1 MKVIKRNGTEVDF
14 DKSKIIIAIQKA
26 KKDTPSSNI
35 SDATIEEIADYI
47 EFKCS
52 KYDRSI
58 DIEEIQDMVENSI
71 MSKGEFELARN
82 YVRYRYQRSLNR
94 NVSSLDE
101 RVMNLIGNT
110 NEVLT
115 QENANKNPMI
125 NATQRDYMAGEISKD
140 LCRKYI
146 FSDKVNK
153 AHDEGII
160 HVHDRDYAIMKDF
173 NCCLV
178 NLEDML
184 QNGTVITKTKID
196 TPHSFSTA
204 CNVATQIIAQIASN
218 QYGGQTI
225 TLSHLAPFVDVSRKK
240 IAKELEEELSG
251 LDISEEKKKEIVE
264 SRVKKDITR
273 GVQTIQYQILTLMTT
288 NGQTPFV
295 SVAMY
300 LGECKDERTK
310 KDLAMVIEEVLNQRI
325 QGIKNEK
332 GAWIT
337 PVFPKLLYILEEDNI
352 HEDSPYWYLTE
363 LAAKCT
369 AKRMVPD
376 YISEK
381 VMKELKNGQA
391 FPCMGAVQGDNVITY
406 KLNGKLY
413 VESFKRAWDRVF
425 KFYNNNI
432 QISPVSSYIPT
443 PGLFIWDSASNGFVE
458 VKKFT
463 RNNDMGR
470 WYRLNMEGRT
480 ILVTEDHPLPT
491 QRGRIK
497 ASELVPGDMIPKIT
511 NQYSEISNCNVSD
524 TLAWLLGI
532 MICDGSYSRGSIIC
546 CFGLDEYDI
555 VSKVRAAFMSEFG
568 LETKLVERHR
578 GERGNYY
585 EIRAYSPNIANYFLN
600 MFEGLN
606 KVDRHIPAA
615 VFSDF
620 PMSAKI
626 AFLAGMIDA
635 DGYVRRTRSNQINIG
650 STNLELAIQ
659 QMLLANIIG
668 LNAQIR
674 PNWYKGK
681 QYPDKIRYAV
691 SIGMSKSLEYDIAC
705 RKKVDYNKKFI
716 LHHANKYSEITSIEF
731 LGYCGEYE
739 YDVETASD
747 KFDVSGINSHN
758 CRSFLSDYVDP
769 ETGKHKFYGRF
780 NLGVVTLN
788 LVDVALSSGRDMN
801 KFWELME
808 ERSQLIFDAHMSRIN
823 YLKGTTSDCSPIH
836 WQYGGIARL
845 KPGEKIDKLFYNGYS
860 TVSYGYAGL
869 YECVKYMTGKSHTDP
884 EATPFAKQVL
894 QFINDKCNQWKEET
908 KLGFSVYGS
917 PIENSTYRFA
927 KSLQRRFG
935 KIEGI
940 TDKNYVTNSFHV
952 NVTEKID
959 AFSKLKFE
967 SQFQE
972 LSSGGNISYIECPD
986 MQKNI
991 PAVLKVIQ
999 YIYDNTMYAELNSK
1013 SDYCME
1019 CGYDGEVEMKKDESG
1034 KLYWQCPNCGNTDL
1048 NRMSIVRRVCGYLSS
1063 NTANQ
1068 GRMADIHDR
1077 VLHL

>member
-264 SRVKKDITR
+264 ARVKKDITR

-300 LGECKDERTK
+300 LGECKDERMK

-391 FPCMGAVQGDNVITY
+391 FPCMG
-406 KLNGKLY
+406 
-413 VESFKRAWDRVF
+413 
-425 KFYNNNI
+425 
-432 QISPVSSYIPT
+432 
-443 PGLFIWDSASNGFVE
+443 
-458 VKKFT
+458 
-463 RNNDMGR
+463 
-470 WYRLNMEGRT
+470 
-480 ILVTEDHPLPT
+480 
-491 QRGRIK
+491 
-497 ASELVPGDMIPKIT
+497 
-511 NQYSEISNCNVSD
+511 
-524 TLAWLLGI
+524 
-532 MICDGSYSRGSIIC
+532 
-546 CFGLDEYDI
+546 
-555 VSKVRAAFMSEFG
+555 
-568 LETKLVERHR
+568 
-578 GERGNYY
+578 
-585 EIRAYSPNIANYFLN
+585 
-600 MFEGLN
+600 
-606 KVDRHIPAA
+606 
-615 VFSDF
+615 
-620 PMSAKI
+620 
-626 AFLAGMIDA
+626 
-635 DGYVRRTRSNQINIG
+635 
-650 STNLELAIQ
+650 
-659 QMLLANIIG
+659 
-668 LNAQIR
+668 
-674 PNWYKGK
+674 
-681 QYPDKIRYAV
+681 
-691 SIGMSKSLEYDIAC
+691 
-705 RKKVDYNKKFI
+705 
-716 LHHANKYSEITSIEF
+716 
-731 LGYCGEYE
+731 
-739 YDVETASD
+739 
-747 KFDVSGINSHN
+747 

-788 LVDVALSSGRDMN
+788 LVDVALSSGSAMN

-908 KLGFSVYGS
+908 KLGYSVYGS
-917 PIENSTYRFA
+917 PIESVTYRFA

-940 TDKNYVTNSFHV
+940 TDKNYVTNSFHI

-972 LSSGGNISYIECPD
+972 LSSGGW
-986 MQKNI
+986 
-991 PAVLKVIQ
+991 
-999 YIYDNTMYAELNSK
+999 SK
-1013 SDYCME
+1013 S
-1019 CGYDGEVEMKKDESG
+1019 SHSH
-1034 KLYWQCPNCGNTDL
+1034 L
-1048 NRMSIVRRVCGYLSS
+1048 
-1063 NTANQ
+1063 TA
-1068 GRMADIHDR
+1068 
-1077 VLHL
+1077 

>member
-240 IAKELEEELSG
+240 ITKELEEELSG

-391 FPCMGAVQGDNVITY
+391 FPCMGALDGEEVITY
-406 KLNGKLY
+406 KLDGKLY
-413 VESFKRAWDRVF
+413 EESFERAWERVSA
-425 KFYNNNI
+425 FYLNTI
-432 QISPVSSYIPT
+432 QFNKDSSFIPT
-443 PGLFIWDSASNGFVE
+443 PGLMIADSSSDGYVE
-458 VKKFT
+458 VKKFIK
-463 RNNDMGR
+463 NNDMGR
-470 WYRLNMEGRT
+470 WYKLNLDDGTT
-480 ILVTEDHPLPT
+480 ILLTEDHPLPT
-491 QRGRIK
+491 QRGRIE
-497 ASELVPGDMIPKIT
+497 AINLVPGDVIPKT
-511 NQYSEISNCNVSD
+511 TKNEYVKVVS
-524 TLAWLLGI
+524 L
-532 MICDGSYSRGSIIC
+532 
-546 CFGLDEYDI
+546 
-555 VSKVRAAFMSEFG
+555 
-568 LETKLVERHR
+568 
-578 GERGNYY
+578 
-585 EIRAYSPNIANYFLN
+585 
-600 MFEGLN
+600 
-606 KVDRHIPAA
+606 
-615 VFSDF
+615 
-620 PMSAKI
+620 
-626 AFLAGMIDA
+626 
-635 DGYVRRTRSNQINIG
+635 
-650 STNLELAIQ
+650 
-659 QMLLANIIG
+659 
-668 LNAQIR
+668 
-674 PNWYKGK
+674 
-681 QYPDKIRYAV
+681 
-691 SIGMSKSLEYDIAC
+691 
-705 RKKVDYNKKFI
+705 
-716 LHHANKYSEITSIEF
+716 EF
-731 LGYCGEYE
+731 LGSRGRCE
-739 YDVETASD
+739 YDVETVSD
-747 KFDVSGINSHN
+747 RFDVSGINSHN

-908 KLGFSVYGS
+908 KLGYSPYGA

-972 LSSGGNISYIECPD
+972 LSSGGW
-986 MQKNI
+986 
-991 PAVLKVIQ
+991 
-999 YIYDNTMYAELNSK
+999 SK
-1013 SDYCME
+1013 S
-1019 CGYDGEVEMKKDESG
+1019 SHSH
-1034 KLYWQCPNCGNTDL
+1034 L
-1048 NRMSIVRRVCGYLSS
+1048 
-1063 NTANQ
+1063 TA
-1068 GRMADIHDR
+1068 
-1077 VLHL
+1077 

>member
-35 SDATIEEIADYI
+35 SDATIEKIADYI

-352 HEDSPYWYLTE
+352 HENSPYWYLTE

-391 FPCMGAVQGDNVITY
+391 FPCMG
-406 KLNGKLY
+406 
-413 VESFKRAWDRVF
+413 
-425 KFYNNNI
+425 
-432 QISPVSSYIPT
+432 
-443 PGLFIWDSASNGFVE
+443 
-458 VKKFT
+458 
-463 RNNDMGR
+463 
-470 WYRLNMEGRT
+470 
-480 ILVTEDHPLPT
+480 
-491 QRGRIK
+491 
-497 ASELVPGDMIPKIT
+497 
-511 NQYSEISNCNVSD
+511 
-524 TLAWLLGI
+524 
-532 MICDGSYSRGSIIC
+532 
-546 CFGLDEYDI
+546 
-555 VSKVRAAFMSEFG
+555 
-568 LETKLVERHR
+568 
-578 GERGNYY
+578 
-585 EIRAYSPNIANYFLN
+585 
-600 MFEGLN
+600 
-606 KVDRHIPAA
+606 
-615 VFSDF
+615 
-620 PMSAKI
+620 
-626 AFLAGMIDA
+626 
-635 DGYVRRTRSNQINIG
+635 
-650 STNLELAIQ
+650 
-659 QMLLANIIG
+659 
-668 LNAQIR
+668 
-674 PNWYKGK
+674 
-681 QYPDKIRYAV
+681 
-691 SIGMSKSLEYDIAC
+691 
-705 RKKVDYNKKFI
+705 
-716 LHHANKYSEITSIEF
+716 
-731 LGYCGEYE
+731 
-739 YDVETASD
+739 
-747 KFDVSGINSHN
+747 

-788 LVDVALSSGRDMN
+788 LVDVALSSGKDMN

-860 TVSYGYAGL
+860 SVSYGYAGL

-884 EATPFAKQVL
+884 EAIPFAKQVL

-908 KLGFSVYGS
+908 KLGYSVYGS

-972 LSSGGNISYIECPD
+972 LSSGGSISYIECPD

>member
-264 SRVKKDITR
+264 ARVKKDITR

-300 LGECKDERTK
+300 LGECKDERMK

-391 FPCMGAVQGDNVITY
+391 FPCMG
-406 KLNGKLY
+406 
-413 VESFKRAWDRVF
+413 
-425 KFYNNNI
+425 
-432 QISPVSSYIPT
+432 
-443 PGLFIWDSASNGFVE
+443 
-458 VKKFT
+458 
-463 RNNDMGR
+463 
-470 WYRLNMEGRT
+470 
-480 ILVTEDHPLPT
+480 
-491 QRGRIK
+491 
-497 ASELVPGDMIPKIT
+497 
-511 NQYSEISNCNVSD
+511 
-524 TLAWLLGI
+524 
-532 MICDGSYSRGSIIC
+532 
-546 CFGLDEYDI
+546 
-555 VSKVRAAFMSEFG
+555 
-568 LETKLVERHR
+568 
-578 GERGNYY
+578 
-585 EIRAYSPNIANYFLN
+585 
-600 MFEGLN
+600 
-606 KVDRHIPAA
+606 
-615 VFSDF
+615 
-620 PMSAKI
+620 
-626 AFLAGMIDA
+626 
-635 DGYVRRTRSNQINIG
+635 
-650 STNLELAIQ
+650 
-659 QMLLANIIG
+659 
-668 LNAQIR
+668 
-674 PNWYKGK
+674 
-681 QYPDKIRYAV
+681 
-691 SIGMSKSLEYDIAC
+691 
-705 RKKVDYNKKFI
+705 
-716 LHHANKYSEITSIEF
+716 
-731 LGYCGEYE
+731 
-739 YDVETASD
+739 
-747 KFDVSGINSHN
+747 

-788 LVDVALSSGRDMN
+788 LVDVALSSGSAMN

-908 KLGFSVYGS
+908 KLGYSVYGS
-917 PIENSTYRFA
+917 TIESVTYRFA

-940 TDKNYVTNSFHV
+940 TDKNYVTNSFHI

-972 LSSGGNISYIECPD
+972 LSSGGW
-986 MQKNI
+986 
-991 PAVLKVIQ
+991 
-999 YIYDNTMYAELNSK
+999 SK
-1013 SDYCME
+1013 S
-1019 CGYDGEVEMKKDESG
+1019 SHSH
-1034 KLYWQCPNCGNTDL
+1034 L
-1048 NRMSIVRRVCGYLSS
+1048 
-1063 NTANQ
+1063 TA
-1068 GRMADIHDR
+1068 
-1077 VLHL
+1077 